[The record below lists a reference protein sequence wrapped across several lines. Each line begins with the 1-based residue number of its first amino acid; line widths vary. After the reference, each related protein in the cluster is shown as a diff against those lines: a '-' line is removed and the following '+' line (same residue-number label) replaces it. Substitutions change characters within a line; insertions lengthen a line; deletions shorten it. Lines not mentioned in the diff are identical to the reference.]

1 MGLRYGQGM
10 MNEFDQVFHLEQARN
25 ESKLNQGI
33 ERSASSHVM
42 EYYTP
47 KSLRRVLEYM
57 AIDYVMLKLPIPEW
71 AEQILEQ
78 DSMDTVQVAS
88 LLQ

>member
-1 MGLRYGQGM
+1 LGLHHY
-10 MNEFDQVFHLEQARN
+10 LQARN
-25 ESKLNQGI
+25 ESKLNEGI
-33 ERSASSHVM
+33 ERSASSHVI

-78 DSMDTVQVAS
+78 DSMDAVQVA
-88 LLQ
+88 